1 MAQHKHTTMHAY
13 YMNIRVY
20 VEQETRKKPKEEAEN
35 QIQVGKQSVYVEQET
50 RKKPKEE
57 AENQIQVGKQRNK
70 QLEISEARR

>member
-1 MAQHKHTTMHAY
+1 MHAY

-57 AENQIQVGKQRNK
+57 AENQNPSGETKK
-70 QLEISEARR
+70 